1 MFDDPKAL
9 TSANWSDLQ
18 IWLRLLW
25 IYLPLVITFAFTILI
40 AHAFIPSLISTRHL
54 SADANKIRLP
64 LTVFAFMVLIAA
76 AVIMGIAMDL
86 TLAVKNF
93 WDRLLI

>member
-1 MFDDPKAL
+1 MFDDPKTL
-9 TSANWSDLQ
+9 TSASWNDVHNWLT
-18 IWLRLLW
+18 LLW
-25 IYLPLVITFAFTILI
+25 IYLPLAITFAFTILV

-54 SADANKIRLP
+54 PVDANKVRLP
-64 LTVFAFMVLIAA
+64 LTVFALLVLIAA

-86 TLAVKNF
+86 TLEVKKV